1 MESFRTYLNRDE
13 KPLIIFD
20 GGTGTSFQNLNL
32 TADDFG
38 GKELEGCNENLVLS
52 SPEVVEKVHNSF
64 LEAGCHVIETNTFG
78 ASSIVL
84 DEYDI
89 ADKAYEIN
97 KNAAFIAKKAAAKYS
112 SVDKPRFV
120 AGSIGPTTKLPTLG
134 HIDFDEL
141 KQSYKEQIYGL
152 IDGGVDLLLIET
164 CQDVLQIKSAL
175 LASKE
180 ILESKN
186 IDIPLMVSITMETTG
201 TMLVGSD
208 IASALTILEPFNIDI
223 LGLNCATGPEQM
235 KEHIKYLSENSPF
248 AISCIPNAGLPEN
261 IGGVAHYRLKPIE
274 LKMQL
279 MNFIYDFNVQLIGG
293 CCGTTPEHIKYLSS
307 IIDEI
312 IDIERNY
319 NNGKKNSSGFIPSA
333 SSIYNSV
340 PYKQDNSILIVGER
354 LNASGSKKVRELL
367 NNDDWDGLVAIAKQQ
382 QKENA
387 HVLDVNV
394 DYVGRD
400 GVKDMKEIT
409 SRLVTNINLPLMID
423 STDADKMESGL
434 KSAGGKCIINSTNYE
449 DGNERFDQVLNLALG
464 YGSGL
469 VVGTI
474 DEDGMARNSEKKYK
488 IVKRAINRT
497 RECGLSDYELFFDP
511 LALPISTGI
520 EEDRLNAKET
530 ISAILKIRENFPDIH
545 IILGIS
551 NISFGLSPLSRIN
564 LNSIFLDECIKAGL
578 DSAIIAPNK
587 ILPLSKISEE
597 TKKLCLDLI
606 YDKRKFEDDIC
617 IYDPLVELTKAFQD
631 LSIQDFKKASS
642 ENKNLTLE
650 ESLKNHIID
659 GEKIGLEDQLN
670 KALKKY
676 KPLEIIN
683 TFLLDGMKV
692 VGDLFGSGQ
701 MQLPFVLQ
709 SAETMKFA
717 VSILEPY
724 METVDENISNGKLL
738 IATVKG
744 DVHDIG
750 KNLVDIILTNNGYDV
765 INLGIKQDVSAII
778 DAQKKHNADC
788 IAMSGL
794 LVKSTAF
801 MKDNLEA
808 FNNENISVPV
818 ILGGAALTP
827 KFVNEDCSKIYK
839 GKILYGKDAFTD
851 LKFMN
856 EYMDNKKKGNWSNT
870 EGFIN
875 NEGININL
883 ASSKS
888 NSQAVKKSISINTET
903 SKLNLKE
910 NFIRSKFINEED
922 PIQAPFLGTK
932 VLNDVDIDL
941 NKLIFYLDTKALFSG
956 QWQIK
961 KGKNQSV
968 DEYNNYLDSY
978 AKPLLDKW
986 LEIIIEKKLISPK
999 AVYGYFRCGRKDN
1012 SIFLFDEKS
1021 LNKISQFNFP
1031 RQKSGN
1037 NLCIA
1042 DFYCDLKN
1050 DKPIDIFPM
1059 QAVTM
1064 GDIASE
1070 YSQKLF
1076 KEDKYS
1082 DYLLFHGL
1090 TVQLAEALAE
1100 YVHALIRIEC
1110 GFRSE
1115 EPDKNREI
1123 LAQKYRGARYSF
1135 GYPACPKVSD
1145 SNIQLSLLDAKRINL
1160 TMDESEQLHPEQ
1172 STTAI
1177 ISLHSKAKYFSA

>member
-1 MESFRTYLNRDE
+1 
-13 KPLIIFD
+13 
-20 GGTGTSFQNLNL
+20 
-32 TADDFG
+32 
-38 GKELEGCNENLVLS
+38 
-52 SPEVVEKVHNSF
+52 
-64 LEAGCHVIETNTFG
+64 
-78 ASSIVL
+78 
-84 DEYDI
+84 
-89 ADKAYEIN
+89 
-97 KNAAFIAKKAAAKYS
+97 
-112 SVDKPRFV
+112 
-120 AGSIGPTTKLPTLG
+120 
-134 HIDFDEL
+134 
-141 KQSYKEQIYGL
+141 
-152 IDGGVDLLLIET
+152 
-164 CQDVLQIKSAL
+164 
-175 LASKE
+175 
-180 ILESKN
+180 
-186 IDIPLMVSITMETTG
+186 METTG

-312 IDIERNY
+312 IDNERTN

-903 SKLNLKE
+903 TKLNLKE

-1110 GFRSE
+1110 GFRTE

>member
-312 IDIERNY
+312 IDNERNN

>member
-235 KEHIKYLSENSPF
+235 KDHIKYLSENSPF

-312 IDIERNY
+312 IDIERTY

-464 YGSGL
+464 YGAGL

-778 DAQKKHNADC
+778 DAQKKYNADC

-875 NEGININL
+875 NKGININL

-888 NSQAVKKSISINTET
+888 NSKAVKKSISKNTET

-932 VLNDVDIDL
+932 VLNEVDIDL

-978 AKPLLDKW
+978 AKPLLDRW
-986 LEIIIEKKLISPK
+986 LETIVEKKLISPK

-1012 SIFLFDEKS
+1012 SIFLFDDKS
-1021 LNKISQFNFP
+1021 LNKISEFNFP

>member
-1 MESFRTYLNRDE
+1 MVSFRNYLNRDD
-13 KPLIIFD
+13 KPIIIFD

-32 TADDFG
+32 SSHDFG
-38 GKELEGCNENLVLS
+38 GDDLEGCNENLVLS
-52 SPEVVEKVHNSF
+52 SPNTVEQVHNSF

-84 DEYDI
+84 DEYSI
-89 ADKAYEIN
+89 SNKAYEIN
-97 KNAAFIAKKAAAKYS
+97 KKAAQIAKKCANLFS
-112 SVDKPRFV
+112 SINTPRFV

-134 HIDFDEL
+134 HISFDKL
-141 KQSYKEQIYGL
+141 KDSYEEQINGL
-152 IDGGVDLLLIET
+152 IDGGIDLLLIET

-175 LASKE
+175 SASQE
-180 ILESKN
+180 VIKN
-186 IDIPLMVSITMETTG
+186 RNIELPIMISITMETTG

-208 IASALTILEPFNIDI
+208 IASALTILEPYNIDI
-223 LGLNCATGPEQM
+223 LGLNCATGPVQM
-235 KEHIKYLSENSPF
+235 KEHIKYLAENSPF

-261 IGGVAHYRLKPIE
+261 IGGVAHYKLTPLE

-293 CCGTTPEHIKYLSS
+293 CCGTTPEHIKHLSS
-307 IIDEI
+307 IIEEI
-312 IDIERNY
+312 VD
-319 NNGKKNSSGFIPSA
+319 KKINKRLPTVKTNFVPSA
-333 SSIYNSV
+333 ASIYNAV

-367 NNDDWDGLVAIAKQQ
+367 NEDDWDGLVSIAKQQ

-387 HVLDVNV
+387 HILDVNV

-423 STDADKMESGL
+423 STEADKMESGL
-434 KSAGGKCIINSTNYE
+434 KTVGGKCIINSTNYE
-449 DGNERFDQVLNLALG
+449 DGDDRFNQVLKLALD
-464 YGSGL
+464 YGAGI
-469 VVGTI
+469 VIGTI
-474 DEDGMARNSEKKYK
+474 DEEGMARTSQKKYD
-488 IVKRAINRT
+488 IAKRALIKT
-497 RECGLSDYELFFDP
+497 RSSGLADYEIFFDP

-520 EEDRLNAKET
+520 EEDRLNAKAT
-530 ISAILKIRENFPDIH
+530 IEAISKIRKSFPDIH

-587 ILPLSKISEE
+587 ILPLSKISAE

-606 YDKRKFEDDIC
+606 YDRRNFENEIC

-631 LSIQDFKKASS
+631 ITISDFKKASTS
-642 ENKNLTLE
+642 NKNLTLE
-650 ESLKNHIID
+650 EKLKNHIVD
-659 GEKIGLEDQLN
+659 GEKIGLEEQLN
-670 KALKKY
+670 NALKKY

-683 TFLLDGMKV
+683 TYLLDGMKV
-692 VGDLFGSGQ
+692 VGELFGSGQ

-717 VSILEPY
+717 VSVLEPH
-724 METVDENISNGKLL
+724 METVDEKISNGKLL

-750 KNLVDIILTNNGYDV
+750 KNLVDIILSNNGFDV

-778 DAQKKHNADC
+778 DAQKKHKADC

-808 FNNENISVPV
+808 FNNAEINVPV

-827 KFVNEDCSKIYK
+827 KFVNEDCSQIYK

-851 LKFMN
+851 LQFMN
-856 EYMDNKKKGNWSNT
+856 DYMDSKKKGNWSN
-870 EGFIN
+870 ENGFTNTNDTQIK
-875 NEGININL
+875 L
-883 ASSKS
+883 ASPRSSAKDK
-888 NSQAVKKSISINTET
+888 NLNKNFEKTKSIQLI
-903 SKLNLKE
+903 E
-910 NFIRSKFINEED
+910 NFNRSKFVEEEE
-922 PIQAPFLGTK
+922 PIKAPFLGTR
-932 VLNDVDIDL
+932 VLQDIEIDFD
-941 NKLIFYLDTKALFSG
+941 KLIFYLDKKALFSG

-961 KGKNQSV
+961 KNKGQSV
-968 DEYNNYLDSY
+968 EEYNNYLDSY
-978 AKPLLDKW
+978 ANPLLEKWINIILDKG
-986 LEIIIEKKLISPK
+986 LISPK
-999 AVYGYFRCGRKDN
+999 AVYGYFRCGRNDN
-1012 SIFLFDEKS
+1012 SIYLFDNVSNK
-1021 LNKISQFNFP
+1021 KISEFNFP

-1050 DKPIDIFPM
+1050 NDPVDIFPM

-1064 GDIASE
+1064 GEIASE
-1070 YSQKLF
+1070 YSQELF
-1076 KEDKYS
+1076 KADKYS
-1082 DYLLFHGL
+1082 DYLIFHGL

-1100 YVHALIRIEC
+1100 YVHSIVRIEC
-1110 GFRSE
+1110 GFKSY
-1115 EPDKNREI
+1115 EPNNNREI

-1145 SNIQLSLLDAKRINL
+1145 SNIQLSLLDTKRINL

>member
-52 SPEVVEKVHNSF
+52 SPDVVEKVHNSF

-235 KEHIKYLSENSPF
+235 KDHIKYLSENSPF

-312 IDIERNY
+312 IDIERTY
-319 NNGKKNSSGFIPSA
+319 NNGKKNSSSFIPSA

-778 DAQKKHNADC
+778 DAQKKYNADC

>member
-78 ASSIVL
+78 ATSIVL

-186 IDIPLMVSITMETTG
+186 IEIPLMVSITMETTG

-261 IGGVAHYRLKPIE
+261 IGGIAHYRLKPIE

-312 IDIERNY
+312 VDNERTN

-340 PYKQDNSILIVGER
+340 PYKQENSILIVGER

-400 GVKDMKEIT
+400 GVIDMKEIT

-474 DEDGMARNSEKKYK
+474 DEDGMARSSEKKYK

-801 MKDNLEA
+801 MKENLEA
-808 FNNENISVPV
+808 FNNEDISVPV

-875 NEGININL
+875 NEGINVNL
-883 ASSKS
+883 ASPKS
-888 NSQAVKKSISINTET
+888 NSQDVKESISINTET

-910 NFIRSKFINEED
+910 NFIRSKFINEEE
-922 PIQAPFLGTK
+922 PIKAPFLGTK

-986 LEIIIEKKLISPK
+986 LETIIEKKLISPK
-999 AVYGYFRCGRKDN
+999 AVYGYFKCGRKDN
-1012 SIFLFDEKS
+1012 SIFLFDKKS

-1115 EPDKNREI
+1115 EPGKNREI

>member
-312 IDIERNY
+312 IDNERTN

-474 DEDGMARNSEKKYK
+474 DEDGMARNADKKYN
-488 IVKRAINRT
+488 IVKRALNRT

-888 NSQAVKKSISINTET
+888 NSQAVKKSISIDTET

-910 NFIRSKFINEED
+910 NFIRSKFINEEE

>member
-52 SPEVVEKVHNSF
+52 SPKIVEKVHNSF

-89 ADKAYEIN
+89 KNKAYEIN
-97 KNAAFIAKKAAAKYS
+97 KNAALIAKKAAAKYA

-134 HIDFDEL
+134 HINFDEL
-141 KQSYKEQIYGL
+141 KESYKEQIYGL
-152 IDGGVDLLLIET
+152 TDGGVDLLLIET

-180 ILESKN
+180 VLDSKN
-186 IDIPLMVSITMETTG
+186 IDIPIMVSITMETTG

-312 IDIERNY
+312 IDNEMPNK
-319 NNGKKNSSGFIPSA
+319 NGKNNLSGYIPSA

-367 NNDDWDGLVAIAKQQ
+367 NNDDWDGLVSIAKQQ

-474 DEDGMARNSEKKYK
+474 DEDGMARNADKKYD
-488 IVKRAINRT
+488 IAKRAINRT

-530 ISAILKIRENFPDIH
+530 ITAISKIRENFPEIH

-875 NEGININL
+875 NEGIDINL

-888 NSQAVKKSISINTET
+888 NSQAVKKSISIDIET

-910 NFIRSKFINEED
+910 NFIRSKFINEEE

-932 VLNDVDIDL
+932 VLNEIDIDL

-968 DEYNNYLDSY
+968 DEYNSYLDSY
-978 AKPLLDKW
+978 AKPLLDRW
-986 LEIIIEKKLISPK
+986 LETIVEKKLISPK

-1012 SIFLFDEKS
+1012 SIFLFDDKS
-1021 LNKISQFNFP
+1021 LNKISEFNFP

-1042 DFYCDLKN
+1042 DFYCDLKK

-1110 GFRSE
+1110 GFRTE

-1145 SNIQLSLLDAKRINL
+1145 SNIQLSLLDAKRISL

>member
-312 IDIERNY
+312 IDNERTN

-875 NEGININL
+875 NKGININL
-883 ASSKS
+883 ASPKS
-888 NSQAVKKSISINTET
+888 NSQAVKESISKNTET

-1012 SIFLFDEKS
+1012 SIFLFDDKS
-1021 LNKISQFNFP
+1021 INKISQFNFP

>member
-52 SPEVVEKVHNSF
+52 SPMVVEKVHNSF

-84 DEYDI
+84 DEYSI
-89 ADKAYEIN
+89 ANKAYEIN
-97 KNAAFIAKKAAAKYS
+97 KNAAIIAKKAAAKYS
-112 SVDKPRFV
+112 TIDKPRFV

-141 KQSYKEQIYGL
+141 KESYKEQIYGL

-180 ILESKN
+180 ILDSKN
-186 IDIPLMVSITMETTG
+186 IDIPVMVSITMETTG

-312 IDIERNY
+312 IY
-319 NNGKKNSSGFIPSA
+319 NESSNKKGKNNSSGFIPSA

-367 NNDDWDGLVAIAKQQ
+367 NNDDWDGLVSIAKQQ

-449 DGNERFDQVLNLALG
+449 DGDERFDQVLNLALG

-474 DEDGMARNSEKKYK
+474 DEDGMARDSEKKYK

-497 RECGLSDYELFFDP
+497 REFGLSDYELFFDP

-520 EEDRLNAKET
+520 EEDRTNAKET
-530 ISAILKIRENFPDIH
+530 INAITKIRENFPDIH

-606 YDKRKFEDDIC
+606 YDKRKFENDIC
-617 IYDPLVELTKAFQD
+617 TYDPLVELTKAFQD

-659 GEKIGLEDQLN
+659 GEKIGLEDQLE
-670 KALKKY
+670 KALLKY

-717 VSILEPY
+717 VSILEPH

-808 FNNENISVPV
+808 FNNADISVPV

-870 EGFIN
+870 EGFISK
-875 NEGININL
+875 EGININL
-883 ASSKS
+883 ASSKTDTEV
-888 NSQAVKKSISINTET
+888 VKKSISMTT
-903 SKLNLKE
+903 STAKLNHKE
-910 NFIRSKFINEED
+910 SFIRSKFITEEE
-922 PIQAPFLGTK
+922 PIKPPFLGTK
-932 VLNDVDIDL
+932 VLFEDDIDFD
-941 NKLIFYLDTKALFSG
+941 KLIFYLDRKALFSG

-999 AVYGYFRCGRKDN
+999 AVYGYFRCGRKGN
-1012 SIFLFDEKS
+1012 SIFLFDDKS

-1037 NLCIA
+1037 NLCIS

-1050 DKPIDIFPM
+1050 DKPRDIFPM

-1100 YVHALIRIEC
+1100 YVHGLIRIEC
-1110 GFRSE
+1110 GFRNE

>member
-1 MESFRTYLNRDE
+1 MVSFRNYLNRDD
-13 KPLIIFD
+13 KPIIIFD

-32 TADDFG
+32 SSHDFG
-38 GKELEGCNENLVLS
+38 GDELEGCNENLVLS
-52 SPEVVEKVHNSF
+52 SPNTVEQVHNSF

-84 DEYDI
+84 DEYSI
-89 ADKAYEIN
+89 SNKAYEIN
-97 KNAAFIAKKAAAKYS
+97 KKAAQIAKKCANLFS
-112 SVDKPRFV
+112 SINTPRFV

-134 HIDFDEL
+134 HISFDKL
-141 KQSYKEQIYGL
+141 KDSYEEQINGL
-152 IDGGVDLLLIET
+152 IDGGIDLLLIET

-175 LASKE
+175 TASQE
-180 ILESKN
+180 VIKN
-186 IDIPLMVSITMETTG
+186 RNIELPIMISITMETTG

-208 IASALTILEPFNIDI
+208 IASALTILEPYNIDI
-223 LGLNCATGPEQM
+223 LGLNCATGPVQM
-235 KEHIKYLSENSPF
+235 KEHIKYLAENSPF

-261 IGGVAHYRLKPIE
+261 IGGVAHYKLTPLE

-293 CCGTTPEHIKYLSS
+293 CCGTTPEHIKHLSS
-307 IIDEI
+307 IIEEI
-312 IDIERNY
+312 VD
-319 NNGKKNSSGFIPSA
+319 KKINKRLPTVKTNFVPSA
-333 SSIYNSV
+333 ASIYNAV

-367 NNDDWDGLVAIAKQQ
+367 NEDDWDGLVSIAKQQ

-387 HVLDVNV
+387 HILDVNV

-434 KSAGGKCIINSTNYE
+434 KTVGGKCIINSTNYE
-449 DGNERFDQVLNLALG
+449 DGDDRFNQVLKLALD
-464 YGSGL
+464 YGAGI
-469 VVGTI
+469 VIGTI
-474 DEDGMARNSEKKYK
+474 DEEGMARTSQKKYD
-488 IVKRAINRT
+488 IAKRALIKT
-497 RECGLSDYELFFDP
+497 RSSGLADYEIFFDP

-520 EEDRLNAKET
+520 EEDRLNAKAT
-530 ISAILKIRENFPDIH
+530 IEAISKIRKSFPDIH

-587 ILPLSKISEE
+587 ILPLSKISAE

-606 YDKRKFEDDIC
+606 YDRRNFENEIC

-631 LSIQDFKKASS
+631 ITISDFKKASTS
-642 ENKNLTLE
+642 NKNLTLE
-650 ESLKNHIID
+650 EKLKNHIVD
-659 GEKIGLEDQLN
+659 GEKIGLEEQLN
-670 KALKKY
+670 NALKKY

-683 TFLLDGMKV
+683 TYLLDGMKV
-692 VGDLFGSGQ
+692 VGELFGSGQ

-717 VSILEPY
+717 VSVLEPH
-724 METVDENISNGKLL
+724 METVDEKISNGKLL

-750 KNLVDIILTNNGYDV
+750 KNLVDIILSNNGFDV

-778 DAQKKHNADC
+778 DAQKKHKADC

-808 FNNENISVPV
+808 FNNAEINVPV

-827 KFVNEDCSKIYK
+827 KFVNEDCSQIYK

-851 LKFMN
+851 LQFMN
-856 EYMDNKKKGNWSNT
+856 DYMDSKKKGNWSN
-870 EGFIN
+870 EKGFTNTDDIQ
-875 NEGININL
+875 IKL
-883 ASSKS
+883 ASPRSSAKDK
-888 NSQAVKKSISINTET
+888 NLNKNIEKTKSIQLI
-903 SKLNLKE
+903 E
-910 NFIRSKFINEED
+910 NFNRSNFVEEEE
-922 PIQAPFLGTK
+922 PIKAPFLGTR
-932 VLNDVDIDL
+932 VLQDIEIDFD
-941 NKLIFYLDTKALFSG
+941 KLIFYLDKKALFSG

-961 KGKNQSV
+961 KNKGQSV
-968 DEYNNYLDSY
+968 EEYNNYLDSY
-978 AKPLLDKW
+978 ANPLLEKWINIILDKG
-986 LEIIIEKKLISPK
+986 LISPK
-999 AVYGYFRCGRKDN
+999 AVYGYFRCGRNDN
-1012 SIFLFDEKS
+1012 SIYLFDNES
-1021 LNKISQFNFP
+1021 NKRISEFNFP

-1050 DKPIDIFPM
+1050 NDPVDIFPM

-1064 GDIASE
+1064 GEIASE
-1070 YSQKLF
+1070 YSQELF
-1076 KEDKYS
+1076 KADKYS
-1082 DYLLFHGL
+1082 DYLIFHGL

-1100 YVHALIRIEC
+1100 YVHSIVRIEC
-1110 GFRSE
+1110 GFKSY
-1115 EPDKNREI
+1115 EPNNNREI

-1145 SNIQLSLLDAKRINL
+1145 SNIQLSLLDTKRINL

>member
-1 MESFRTYLNRDE
+1 MESFRTFLNRDE

-38 GKELEGCNENLVLS
+38 GKELEGCNENLVFS
-52 SPEVVEKVHNSF
+52 SPKVVEKVHNSF
-64 LEAGCHVIETNTFG
+64 LAAGCHVIETNTFG

-97 KNAAFIAKKAAAKYS
+97 KNAALIAKKAAAKYA

-180 ILESKN
+180 VIDSKN
-186 IDIPLMVSITMETTG
+186 IDIPIMVSITMETTG

-279 MNFIYDFNVQLIGG
+279 MNFIYDFKVQLIGG

-312 IDIERNY
+312 TYNERSNKIC
-319 NNGKKNSSGFIPSA
+319 NNNLSGYIPSA

-367 NNDDWDGLVAIAKQQ
+367 NNEDWDGLVSIAKQQ

-423 STDADKMESGL
+423 STEADKMESGL

-449 DGNERFDQVLNLALG
+449 DGNERFNQVLNLALG

-474 DEDGMARNSEKKYK
+474 DEDGMARNADKKYK
-488 IVKRAINRT
+488 IVKRALNRT

-530 ISAILKIRENFPDIH
+530 ITAISKIRENFPDIH

-606 YDKRKFEDDIC
+606 YDKREFEDDIC

-631 LSIQDFKKASS
+631 ISIQDFKKGSS

-676 KPLEIIN
+676 KPLDIIN

-750 KNLVDIILTNNGYDV
+750 KNLVDIILSNNGYDV

-808 FNNENISVPV
+808 FNNEDISVPV

-827 KFVNEDCSKIYK
+827 KFVNEDCSKIYN

-888 NSQAVKKSISINTET
+888 NSQTAKKTISVDIET

-910 NFIRSKFINEED
+910 NFIRSKFINQEE

-986 LEIIIEKKLISPK
+986 LDTIIEKKLISPK
-999 AVYGYFRCGRKDN
+999 AVYGYFKCGRKDN
-1012 SIFLFDEKS
+1012 SIFLFDDKS

-1076 KEDKYS
+1076 KEDRYS
-1082 DYLLFHGL
+1082 DYLIFHGL
-1090 TVQLAEALAE
+1090 TVQLAEALAD

-1110 GFRSE
+1110 GFRNE

>member
-112 SVDKPRFV
+112 SLDKPRFV

-235 KEHIKYLSENSPF
+235 KEHIKYLFENSPF

-312 IDIERNY
+312 IDNERTN

-367 NNDDWDGLVAIAKQQ
+367 NDDDWDGLVAIAKQQ

-617 IYDPLVELTKAFQD
+617 IYDPLVELTKTFQD

-750 KNLVDIILTNNGYDV
+750 KNLVDIILTNNGFEV

-808 FNNENISVPV
+808 FNNEDISVPV

-875 NEGININL
+875 NDGININL
-883 ASSKS
+883 ASPKS
-888 NSQAVKKSISINTET
+888 NSQAVKESISKNTET

-910 NFIRSKFINEED
+910 NFIRSKFINEEE
-922 PIQAPFLGTK
+922 PIKAPFLGTK

-1021 LNKISQFNFP
+1021 INKISQFNFP

-1115 EPDKNREI
+1115 EPHKNREI

-1145 SNIQLSLLDAKRINL
+1145 SKIQLSLLDAKRINL

>member
-52 SPEVVEKVHNSF
+52 SPKIVEKVHNSF

-89 ADKAYEIN
+89 KNKAYEIN
-97 KNAAFIAKKAAAKYS
+97 KNAALIAKKAAAKYA

-134 HIDFDEL
+134 HINFDEL
-141 KQSYKEQIYGL
+141 KESYKEQIYGL
-152 IDGGVDLLLIET
+152 TDGGVDLLLIET

-180 ILESKN
+180 VLDSKN
-186 IDIPLMVSITMETTG
+186 IDIPIMVSITMETTG

-312 IDIERNY
+312 IDNEMPNK
-319 NNGKKNSSGFIPSA
+319 NGKNNLSGYIPSA

-367 NNDDWDGLVAIAKQQ
+367 NNDDWDGLVSIAKQQ

-474 DEDGMARNSEKKYK
+474 DEDGMARNADKKYD
-488 IVKRAINRT
+488 IAKRAINRT

-530 ISAILKIRENFPDIH
+530 ITAISKIRENFPETH

-717 VSILEPY
+717 VSILEPH
-724 METVDENISNGKLL
+724 METVEENISNGKLL

-808 FNNENISVPV
+808 FNNEDISVPV

-875 NEGININL
+875 NEGIDINL

-888 NSQAVKKSISINTET
+888 NSQAVKKSISIDIET

-910 NFIRSKFINEED
+910 NFIRSKFINEEE

-932 VLNDVDIDL
+932 VLNEIDIDL

-978 AKPLLDKW
+978 AKPLLDRW
-986 LEIIIEKKLISPK
+986 LETIVEKKLISPK

-1012 SIFLFDEKS
+1012 SIFLFDDKS
-1021 LNKISQFNFP
+1021 LNKISEFNFP

-1042 DFYCDLKN
+1042 DFYCDLKK

-1110 GFRSE
+1110 GFRTE

-1145 SNIQLSLLDAKRINL
+1145 SNIQLSLLDAKRISL

>member
-1 MESFRTYLNRDE
+1 MVSFRNYLNRDD
-13 KPLIIFD
+13 KPIIIFD

-32 TADDFG
+32 SSHDFG
-38 GKELEGCNENLVLS
+38 GDDLEGCNENLVLS
-52 SPEVVEKVHNSF
+52 SPNTVEQVHNSF

-84 DEYDI
+84 DEYSI
-89 ADKAYEIN
+89 SNKAYEIN
-97 KNAAFIAKKAAAKYS
+97 KKAAQIAKKCANLFS
-112 SVDKPRFV
+112 SINTPRFV

-134 HIDFDEL
+134 HISFDKL
-141 KQSYKEQIYGL
+141 KDSYEEQINGL
-152 IDGGVDLLLIET
+152 IDGGIDLLLIET

-175 LASKE
+175 TASQE
-180 ILESKN
+180 VIKN
-186 IDIPLMVSITMETTG
+186 RNIELPIMISITMETTG

-208 IASALTILEPFNIDI
+208 IASALTILEPYNIDI
-223 LGLNCATGPEQM
+223 LGLNCATGPVQM
-235 KEHIKYLSENSPF
+235 KEHIKYLAENSPF

-261 IGGVAHYRLKPIE
+261 IGGVAHYKLTPLE

-293 CCGTTPEHIKYLSS
+293 CCGTTPEHIKHLSS
-307 IIDEI
+307 IIEEI
-312 IDIERNY
+312 VD
-319 NNGKKNSSGFIPSA
+319 KKINKRLPTVKTNFVPSA
-333 SSIYNSV
+333 ASIYNAV

-367 NNDDWDGLVAIAKQQ
+367 NEDDWDGLVSIAKQQ

-387 HVLDVNV
+387 HILDVNV

-423 STDADKMESGL
+423 STEADKMESGL
-434 KSAGGKCIINSTNYE
+434 KTVGGKCIINSTNYE
-449 DGNERFDQVLNLALG
+449 DGDDRFNQVLKLALD
-464 YGSGL
+464 YGAGI
-469 VVGTI
+469 VIGTI
-474 DEDGMARNSEKKYK
+474 DEDGMARTSQKKYD
-488 IVKRAINRT
+488 IAKRALIKT
-497 RECGLSDYELFFDP
+497 RSSGLADYEIFFDP

-520 EEDRLNAKET
+520 EEDRLNAKAT
-530 ISAILKIRENFPDIH
+530 IEAISKIRKSFPDIH

-587 ILPLSKISEE
+587 ILPLSKISAE

-606 YDKRKFEDDIC
+606 YDRRIFENEIC

-631 LSIQDFKKASS
+631 ITISDFKKASTS
-642 ENKNLTLE
+642 NKNLTLE
-650 ESLKNHIID
+650 EKLKNHIVD
-659 GEKIGLEDQLN
+659 GEKIGLEEQLN
-670 KALKKY
+670 NALKKY

-683 TFLLDGMKV
+683 TYLLDGMKV
-692 VGDLFGSGQ
+692 VGELFGSGQ

-717 VSILEPY
+717 VSVLEPH
-724 METVDENISNGKLL
+724 METVDEKISNGKLL

-750 KNLVDIILTNNGYDV
+750 KNLVDIILSNNGFDV

-778 DAQKKHNADC
+778 DAQKKHKADC

-808 FNNENISVPV
+808 FNNAEINVPV

-827 KFVNEDCSKIYK
+827 KFVNEDCSQIYK

-851 LKFMN
+851 LQFMN
-856 EYMDNKKKGNWSNT
+856 DYMDSKKKGNWSN
-870 EGFIN
+870 EKGFTNTDDIQ
-875 NEGININL
+875 IKL
-883 ASSKS
+883 ASPRSSAKDK
-888 NSQAVKKSISINTET
+888 NLNKNLEKTKSIQLI
-903 SKLNLKE
+903 E
-910 NFIRSKFINEED
+910 NFNRSNFVEEEE
-922 PIQAPFLGTK
+922 PIKAPFLGTR
-932 VLNDVDIDL
+932 VLQDIEIDFD
-941 NKLIFYLDTKALFSG
+941 KLIFYLDKKALFSG

-961 KGKNQSV
+961 KNKGQSV
-968 DEYNNYLDSY
+968 EEYNNYLDSY
-978 AKPLLDKW
+978 ANPLLEKWINIILDKG
-986 LEIIIEKKLISPK
+986 LISPK
-999 AVYGYFRCGRKDN
+999 AVYGYFRCGRNDN
-1012 SIFLFDEKS
+1012 SIYLFDNVS
-1021 LNKISQFNFP
+1021 NKRISEFNFP

-1050 DKPIDIFPM
+1050 NDPVDIFPM

-1064 GDIASE
+1064 GEIASE
-1070 YSQKLF
+1070 YSQELF
-1076 KEDKYS
+1076 KADKYS
-1082 DYLLFHGL
+1082 DYLIFHGL

-1100 YVHALIRIEC
+1100 YVHSIVRIEC
-1110 GFRSE
+1110 GFKSY
-1115 EPDKNREI
+1115 EPNNNREI

-1145 SNIQLSLLDAKRINL
+1145 SNIQLSLLDTKRINL

>member
-319 NNGKKNSSGFIPSA
+319 NNGKKNSSSFIPSA

-464 YGSGL
+464 YGAGL

-875 NEGININL
+875 NEGIDINL

-888 NSQAVKKSISINTET
+888 NSQAVKKSISIDIET

-910 NFIRSKFINEED
+910 NFIRSKFINEEE

-932 VLNDVDIDL
+932 VLNEIDIDL

-978 AKPLLDKW
+978 AKPLLDRW
-986 LEIIIEKKLISPK
+986 LETIVEKKLISPK

-1012 SIFLFDEKS
+1012 SIFLFDDKS
-1021 LNKISQFNFP
+1021 LNKISEFNFP

-1042 DFYCDLKN
+1042 DFYCDLKK

-1110 GFRSE
+1110 GFRTE

>member
-1 MESFRTYLNRDE
+1 MVSFRNYLNRDD
-13 KPLIIFD
+13 KPIIIFD

-32 TADDFG
+32 SSHDFG
-38 GKELEGCNENLVLS
+38 GDELEGCNENLVLS
-52 SPEVVEKVHNSF
+52 SPNTVEQVHNSF

-84 DEYDI
+84 DEYSI
-89 ADKAYEIN
+89 SNKAYEIN
-97 KNAAFIAKKAAAKYS
+97 KKAAQIAKKCANLFS
-112 SVDKPRFV
+112 SINTPRFV

-134 HIDFDEL
+134 HIDFDKL
-141 KQSYKEQIYGL
+141 KESYEEQINGL
-152 IDGGVDLLLIET
+152 IDGGIDLLLIET

-175 LASKE
+175 SASQE
-180 ILESKN
+180 VIKN
-186 IDIPLMVSITMETTG
+186 RNIELPIMISITMETTG

-208 IASALTILEPFNIDI
+208 IASALTILEPYNIDI
-223 LGLNCATGPEQM
+223 LGLNCATGPVQM
-235 KEHIKYLSENSPF
+235 KEHIKYLAENSPF

-261 IGGVAHYRLKPIE
+261 IGGVAHYKLTPLE

-293 CCGTTPEHIKYLSS
+293 CCGTTPEHIKHLSS
-307 IIDEI
+307 IIEEI
-312 IDIERNY
+312 VD
-319 NNGKKNSSGFIPSA
+319 KKINKKLATAKTNFVPSA
-333 SSIYNSV
+333 ASIYNAV

-367 NNDDWDGLVAIAKQQ
+367 NEDDWDGLVSIAKQQ

-387 HVLDVNV
+387 HILDVNV

-423 STDADKMESGL
+423 STEADKMESGL
-434 KSAGGKCIINSTNYE
+434 KTVGGKCIINSTNYE
-449 DGNERFDQVLNLALG
+449 DGDDRFNQVLKLALD
-464 YGSGL
+464 YGAGI
-469 VVGTI
+469 VIGTI
-474 DEDGMARNSEKKYK
+474 DEDGMARTSQKKYD
-488 IVKRAINRT
+488 IAKRALIKT
-497 RECGLSDYELFFDP
+497 RSSGLADYEIFFDP

-520 EEDRLNAKET
+520 EEDRLNAKAT
-530 ISAILKIRENFPDIH
+530 IEAISKIRKSFPDIH

-587 ILPLSKISEE
+587 ILPLSKISAE

-606 YDKRKFEDDIC
+606 YDRRNFENEIC

-631 LSIQDFKKASS
+631 ITISDFKKASTS
-642 ENKNLTLE
+642 NKNLTLE
-650 ESLKNHIID
+650 EKLKNHIVD
-659 GEKIGLEDQLN
+659 GEKIGLEEQLN
-670 KALKKY
+670 NALKKY

-683 TFLLDGMKV
+683 TYLLDGMKV
-692 VGDLFGSGQ
+692 VGELFGSGQ

-717 VSILEPY
+717 VSVLEPH
-724 METVDENISNGKLL
+724 METVDEKISNGKLL

-750 KNLVDIILTNNGYDV
+750 KNLVDIILSNNGFDV

-778 DAQKKHNADC
+778 DAQNRHKADC

-808 FNNENISVPV
+808 FNNAEINVPV

-827 KFVNEDCSKIYK
+827 KFVNEDCSQIYK

-851 LKFMN
+851 LQFMN
-856 EYMDNKKKGNWSNT
+856 DYMDSKKKGNWSN
-870 EGFIN
+870 ENGFIKTDDFQ
-875 NEGININL
+875 IKL
-883 ASSKS
+883 ASPSSSAKDK
-888 NSQAVKKSISINTET
+888 NLNKNLEKTKSIQLI
-903 SKLNLKE
+903 E
-910 NFIRSKFINEED
+910 NFNRSNFVEEEE
-922 PIQAPFLGTK
+922 PIKAPFLGTR
-932 VLNDVDIDL
+932 VLQDIEIDFD
-941 NKLIFYLDTKALFSG
+941 KLIFYLDKKALFSG

-961 KGKNQSV
+961 KNKGQSV
-968 DEYNNYLDSY
+968 EEYNNYLDSY
-978 AKPLLDKW
+978 ANPLLEKWINIILDKG
-986 LEIIIEKKLISPK
+986 LISPK
-999 AVYGYFRCGRKDN
+999 AVYGYFRCGRNDN
-1012 SIFLFDEKS
+1012 SIYLFDNVS
-1021 LNKISQFNFP
+1021 NKRISEFNFP

-1050 DKPIDIFPM
+1050 NEPVDIFPM

-1064 GDIASE
+1064 GEIASE
-1070 YSQKLF
+1070 YSQELF
-1076 KEDKYS
+1076 KADKYS
-1082 DYLLFHGL
+1082 DYLIFHGL

-1100 YVHALIRIEC
+1100 YVHSIVRIEC
-1110 GFRSE
+1110 GFKSY
-1115 EPDKNREI
+1115 EPNNNREI

-1145 SNIQLSLLDAKRINL
+1145 SNIQLSLLDTKRINL

>member
-312 IDIERNY
+312 IDNERTN

-910 NFIRSKFINEED
+910 NFIRSKFINEEE

-932 VLNDVDIDL
+932 VLNEIDIDL

-1021 LNKISQFNFP
+1021 INKISQFNFP